1 MEPLAVPF
9 DRKRAR
15 TTLQTGKAYSV
26 EPHRPVRVCPNKRDP
41 DAEGRYDG
49 VMIRCIRLW
58 TGDDGESH
66 FEVGLIELESGT
78 HGDLL
83 SGKMPVTTVS
93 FQETASGSTLDW
105 HTAPVRQLV
114 ITLSGT
120 LDFQTRAKQHFILK
134 PGVVLLA
141 EDTVGGG
148 HSWRLIDA
156 EPWRRIYVV
165 LERGAMVPFK
175 AGAS

>member
-1 MEPLAVPF
+1 
-9 DRKRAR
+9 
-15 TTLQTGKAYSV
+15 
-26 EPHRPVRVCPNKRDP
+26 
-41 DAEGRYDG
+41 
-49 VMIRCIRLW
+49 MIRCIRIW
-58 TGDDGESH
+58 TGDDQQSR
-66 FEVGLIELESGT
+66 FEEGFIALEASV

-83 SGKMPVTTVS
+83 SGKMPVKTVS
-93 FQETASGSTLDW
+93 FQETASGGTLDW
-105 HTAPVRQLV
+105 HTAPARQLV

-120 LDFQTRAKQHFILK
+120 LDFETRAKQHFILK

-165 LERGAMVPFK
+165 LAPGADIPFK
-175 AGAS
+175 AGAGR